1 MISAEHTS
9 YLYALW
15 TDDPAAGTAV
25 IIGIDIDS
33 DSMVD
38 IYIYIVF
45 FLFVVLWCSLVFS
58 TLL

>member
-9 YLYALW
+9 YVYALW

-38 IYIYIVF
+38 IFCFSRPLVLAYLSDTVIVD
-45 FLFVVLWCSLVFS
+45 L
-58 TLL
+58 

>member
-9 YLYALW
+9 YVYALW

-33 DSMVD
+33 DSVV
-38 IYIYIVF
+38 VF
-45 FLFVVLWCSLVFS
+45 FVCFV
-58 TLL
+58 

>member
-1 MISAEHTS
+1 MISTEHTS

-38 IYIYIVF
+38 DLFSRPLVLDYLIDTVIVD
-45 FLFVVLWCSLVFS
+45 L
-58 TLL
+58 

>member
-1 MISAEHTS
+1 MISTEHTS

-38 IYIYIVF
+38 GF
-45 FLFVVLWCSLVFS
+45 FSRPLVLDYLIDTALVD
-58 TLL
+58 L

>member
-1 MISAEHTS
+1 MISTEHTS
-9 YLYALW
+9 YVYALW

-38 IYIYIVF
+38 IFVSRPLVLAYLLDTVIVD
-45 FLFVVLWCSLVFS
+45 L
-58 TLL
+58 

>member
-1 MISAEHTS
+1 MISTEHTS

-38 IYIYIVF
+38 HFV
-45 FLFVVLWCSLVFS
+45 LVVLWCLLIFE
-58 TLL
+58 TL

>member
-1 MISAEHTS
+1 MISTEHTS

-38 IYIYIVF
+38 NF
-45 FLFVVLWCSLVFS
+45 FFSRPLVLAY
-58 TLL
+58 LLDTVLLDL

>member
-1 MISAEHTS
+1 MISTEHTS
-9 YLYALW
+9 YVYALW

-38 IYIYIVF
+38 DLFSRPLVLDYLIDTVIVD
-45 FLFVVLWCSLVFS
+45 L
-58 TLL
+58 